1 MDSCCN
7 SESLETI
14 VEEAIHLS
22 STDIHLQCGEPIYL
36 RHGDGLKTTQF
47 ICTTTLIED
56 ILRRCGIAS
65 YEWQSLDEACSC
77 CGVRIRVHL
86 YKANQTICGTLRLL
100 CHQQLKLEDNSEG
113 HLLQKLCEAHDG
125 LLLVCGPTGSGKS
138 FTLACCIDYINQ
150 TMERHIITLEDPI
163 EFEFKSKKS
172 LIHQRQLGADIKSM
186 SNGIRDALRED
197 PDVIMVGELRDRETL
212 EAALHAA
219 ETGHLVMATMH
230 TQRAVMAVHRMISL
244 FPGEQQEEI
253 RSQISQVLRA
263 VICQRLLRWNKK
275 FITIRDILLNTHAV
289 ANLIRTR
296 KEPQII
302 SIQETQLPMKTLEM
316 AVRDVKAQYGTQH
329 QLHTLLDQQLS

>member
-1 MDSCCN
+1 MDSCCKR
-7 SESLETI
+7 ESLETI
-14 VEEAIHLS
+14 VENAIQLS
-22 STDIHLQCGEPIYL
+22 STDIHLQCGQPIYL
-36 RHGDGLKTTQF
+36 RHGDGLKATSF
-47 ICTTTLIED
+47 MCTTELIED

-77 CGVRIRVHL
+77 CGVRM
-86 YKANQTICGTLRLL
+86 
-100 CHQQLKLEDNSEG
+100 
-113 HLLQKLCEAHDG
+113 LLQKLCEAHDG

-163 EFEFKSKKS
+163 EFEFVPKKS
-172 LIHQRQLGADIKSM
+172 LIHQRQLGADINTM
-186 SNGIRDALRED
+186 SDGIRDALRED

-253 RSQISQVLRA
+253 RNQISQVLRA

-316 AVRDVKAQYGTQH
+316 AVRDVKAQYGAQQ